1 MFDKYEI
8 KTYPEYCIIEN
19 SESDSE
25 NELSNLP
32 FKKATNFNE
41 DDYEYP
47 DENITPSLLNKA
59 NDKINQYQR
68 SNNNI
73 RRKTPTEKILRDKKM
88 IQKPSVNTYNSEI
101 INKSDISPYN
111 SNKSKNKI
119 INNKNEFNNKNK
131 RINLNNYFN
140 STKVQLP
147 HRTLKKYQNQFL
159 DVENIDNFKVL
170 SYRPEDYQTNY
181 NKENGK
187 SKLIQIFKKQETS
200 ELYFPS
206 KRAKSPPSPKYTLSN
221 SGNKKEID
229 LENNFL
235 SFYQTPTLKFQS
247 FFGSFI
253 GPRSN
258 KNMTQSKSTSKS
270 RINQL
275 QDFNI
280 EKLKEIGDNSDNKW
294 KKILAF
300 GNKIKQLRNLNKMT
314 KLKTEER
321 LKYKAK
327 TEKNLNEE
335 EEINVQKPI
344 FKKIKLNNKD
354 YNILRSSNNS
364 KKIFYHGQIK
374 RKKNIDKNQILT
386 NPSDLNLNHTV
397 KIKINPLNQISKQNE
412 PNLTQNK
419 MVIRSRRINT
429 SVNNNGNKNIA
440 NNSNSNINKM
450 RKKIIKSNPK
460 IQETKNNNNNNI
472 NGNMNT
478 TNPNYNNRRLINRNN
493 INGVINKT
501 SPIKI
506 PNITAYIDIGKRT
519 RKNVIKVIS
528 SSNNNNGINKVNYSI
543 KNYNK
548 INTNLDKNQNKN
560 YSSINKDK
568 NIKKEKPEKN
578 ALEEI
583 KEIDYN
589 ESNENEIIEENNNI
603 NGKKRG
609 VTEDEKFKKIKNFTN
624 GAIKDSRNNHQKDI
638 KNKRYYG
645 YDDRHNLE
653 GIINNHSIYYSNYT
667 TKTDKTN

>member
-47 DENITPSLLNKA
+47 DENITRSLLNKA

-68 SNNNI
+68 SNNNF
-73 RRKTPTEKILRDKKM
+73 RRKNPKEKILRDKKM

-170 SYRPEDYQTNY
+170 SYRPEDYQNNY

-300 GNKIKQLRNLNKMT
+300 GNKIKQLRNLSKMI

-374 RKKNIDKNQILT
+374 RKKNINKNQILT
-386 NPSDLNLNHTV
+386 NPSDFNRTAR
-397 KIKINPLNQISKQNE
+397 IKINPLNQIVKQNE
-412 PNLTQNK
+412 TNLNQNK

-429 SVNNNGNKNIA
+429 SVNNNGNKNFV
-440 NNSNSNINKM
+440 NNSNSNINQI

-460 IQETKNNNNNNI
+460 VQEVKNNNI

-478 TNPNYNNRRLINRNN
+478 TNLNHSNKRLIIKNN
-493 INGVINKT
+493 INDVINKI

-506 PNITAYIDIGKRT
+506 PNKTAYIDIGKRT
-519 RKNVIKVIS
+519 RKNIIKVIS
-528 SSNNNNGINKVNYSI
+528 SKNNNNNNGNNKVNYSI

-548 INTNLDKNQNKN
+548 LNTNSERIQNKN
-560 YSSINKDK
+560 YPLINKDK
-568 NIKKEKPEKN
+568 NIQKEKAEKN
-578 ALEEI
+578 SLEEI

-603 NGKKRG
+603 NSKKRG
-609 VTEDEKFKKIKNFTN
+609 VTEDEKFKNIRNVNN
-624 GAIKDSRNNHQKDI
+624 GSVKDSRNNQQKDI

-667 TKTDKTN
+667 SKADKTN

>member
-68 SNNNI
+68 SNNNF
-73 RRKTPTEKILRDKKM
+73 RRKTPKEKILRDKKM

-300 GNKIKQLRNLNKMT
+300 GNKIKQLRNLSKMT
-314 KLKTEER
+314 KFKTEER
-321 LKYKAK
+321 LKYKEK

-374 RKKNIDKNQILT
+374 RKKNINKNQILT
-386 NPSDLNLNHTV
+386 NPSDFNRTAR
-397 KIKINPLNQISKQNE
+397 IKINPLNQIVKQNE
-412 PNLTQNK
+412 PNLNQNK

-429 SVNNNGNKNIA
+429 SVNNNGNKNFV
-440 NNSNSNINKM
+440 NNSNYNINQI

-460 IQETKNNNNNNI
+460 VQEVKNNNI

-478 TNPNYNNRRLINRNN
+478 TSPNHSNKRLIIKNN
-493 INGVINKT
+493 INDVINKI

-506 PNITAYIDIGKRT
+506 PNKTAYIDIGKRT
-519 RKNVIKVIS
+519 RKNIIKVIS
-528 SSNNNNGINKVNYSI
+528 SRKNNNNNGNNKVNYSI

-548 INTNLDKNQNKN
+548 LNTNSERIQNKN
-560 YSSINKDK
+560 YPLINKDK
-568 NIKKEKPEKN
+568 NI
-578 ALEEI
+578 
-583 KEIDYN
+583 
-589 ESNENEIIEENNNI
+589 
-603 NGKKRG
+603 
-609 VTEDEKFKKIKNFTN
+609 
-624 GAIKDSRNNHQKDI
+624 
-638 KNKRYYG
+638 
-645 YDDRHNLE
+645 
-653 GIINNHSIYYSNYT
+653 
-667 TKTDKTN
+667 

>member
-8 KTYPEYCIIEN
+8 KTYPEYCILEN

-68 SNNNI
+68 SNNNF
-73 RRKTPTEKILRDKKM
+73 RRKNPKEKILRDKKM

-170 SYRPEDYQTNY
+170 SYRPEDYQNNY

-221 SGNKKEID
+221 SGNKKEIEM
-229 LENNFL
+229 ENNFL

-300 GNKIKQLRNLNKMT
+300 GNKIKQLRNLSKMT
-314 KLKTEER
+314 KFKTEER
-321 LKYKAK
+321 LKYKSK

-374 RKKNIDKNQILT
+374 RKKNINKNQILT
-386 NPSDLNLNHTV
+386 NPSDFNRTAR
-397 KIKINPLNQISKQNE
+397 IKINPLNKIVKQNE
-412 PNLTQNK
+412 PNLNQNK

-429 SVNNNGNKNIA
+429 SVNNNGNKNFV
-440 NNSNSNINKM
+440 NNSNSNINQI

-460 IQETKNNNNNNI
+460 VQEVKNNNI

-478 TNPNYNNRRLINRNN
+478 TNPNHSNKRLTIKNN
-493 INGVINKT
+493 INDVINKI

-506 PNITAYIDIGKRT
+506 PNKTAYIDIGKRT
-519 RKNVIKVIS
+519 RKNIIKVIS
-528 SSNNNNGINKVNYSI
+528 SKNNNNNNGNNKVN
-543 KNYNK
+543 
-548 INTNLDKNQNKN
+548 
-560 YSSINKDK
+560 
-568 NIKKEKPEKN
+568 
-578 ALEEI
+578 
-583 KEIDYN
+583 
-589 ESNENEIIEENNNI
+589 
-603 NGKKRG
+603 
-609 VTEDEKFKKIKNFTN
+609 
-624 GAIKDSRNNHQKDI
+624 
-638 KNKRYYG
+638 
-645 YDDRHNLE
+645 
-653 GIINNHSIYYSNYT
+653 
-667 TKTDKTN
+667 

>member
-1 MFDKYEI
+1 
-8 KTYPEYCIIEN
+8 
-19 SESDSE
+19 
-25 NELSNLP
+25 
-32 FKKATNFNE
+32 
-41 DDYEYP
+41 
-47 DENITPSLLNKA
+47 
-59 NDKINQYQR
+59 
-68 SNNNI
+68 
-73 RRKTPTEKILRDKKM
+73 
-88 IQKPSVNTYNSEI
+88 
-101 INKSDISPYN
+101 
-111 SNKSKNKI
+111 
-119 INNKNEFNNKNK
+119 
-131 RINLNNYFN
+131 
-140 STKVQLP
+140 
-147 HRTLKKYQNQFL
+147 
-159 DVENIDNFKVL
+159 
-170 SYRPEDYQTNY
+170 
-181 NKENGK
+181 
-187 SKLIQIFKKQETS
+187 
-200 ELYFPS
+200 
-206 KRAKSPPSPKYTLSN
+206 
-221 SGNKKEID
+221 
-229 LENNFL
+229 
-235 SFYQTPTLKFQS
+235 
-247 FFGSFI
+247 
-253 GPRSN
+253 
-258 KNMTQSKSTSKS
+258 
-270 RINQL
+270 
-275 QDFNI
+275 
-280 EKLKEIGDNSDNKW
+280 
-294 KKILAF
+294 
-300 GNKIKQLRNLNKMT
+300 MT
-314 KLKTEER
+314 KFKTEER

-412 PNLTQNK
+412 PNLPQNK
-419 MVIRSRRINT
+419 IVIRSRRINT

-460 IQETKNNNNNNI
+460 NQEIKNNNNI

-493 INGVINKT
+493 INEVIIKT

-506 PNITAYIDIGKRT
+506 PNKTAYIDIGKRT

-667 TKTDKTN
+667 SKADKTN

>member
-68 SNNNI
+68 SNNNF
-73 RRKTPTEKILRDKKM
+73 RRKTPKEKILRDKKM

-170 SYRPEDYQTNY
+170 SYRPEDYQNNY

-300 GNKIKQLRNLNKMT
+300 GNKIKQLRNLSKMT

-374 RKKNIDKNQILT
+374 RKKNINKNQILT
-386 NPSDLNLNHTV
+386 NPSDFNRTAR
-397 KIKINPLNQISKQNE
+397 IKINPLNQIVKQNE
-412 PNLTQNK
+412 PNLNQNK

-429 SVNNNGNKNIA
+429 SVNNNGNKNFV
-440 NNSNSNINKM
+440 NNSNSNINQI

-460 IQETKNNNNNNI
+460 VQEVKNNNI

-478 TNPNYNNRRLINRNN
+478 TSPNHSNKRLIIKNN
-493 INGVINKT
+493 INDVINKI

-506 PNITAYIDIGKRT
+506 PNKTAYIDIGKRT
-519 RKNVIKVIS
+519 RKNIIKVIS
-528 SSNNNNGINKVNYSI
+528 SRNNNNNNGNNKVNYSI

-548 INTNLDKNQNKN
+548 LNTNSERIQNKN
-560 YSSINKDK
+560 YPLINKDK
-568 NIKKEKPEKN
+568 NIQKEKAEKN
-578 ALEEI
+578 SLEEI

>member
-68 SNNNI
+68 SNNNF
-73 RRKTPTEKILRDKKM
+73 RRKTPKEKILRDKKM

-101 INKSDISPYN
+101 INKSDIFPYN
-111 SNKSKNKI
+111 SNKGKNKI

-170 SYRPEDYQTNY
+170 SYRPEDYQNNY

-300 GNKIKQLRNLNKMT
+300 GNKIKQLRNLNKMI

-335 EEINVQKPI
+335 EEIKVQKPI
-344 FKKIKLNNKD
+344 IKRIKLNNKD

-412 PNLTQNK
+412 PNFC
-419 MVIRSRRINT
+419 
-429 SVNNNGNKNIA
+429 
-440 NNSNSNINKM
+440 
-450 RKKIIKSNPK
+450 IISQD
-460 IQETKNNNNNNI
+460 IQFPYI
-472 NGNMNT
+472 LLL
-478 TNPNYNNRRLINRNN
+478 PRLLH
-493 INGVINKT
+493 VQLLHHK
-501 SPIKI
+501 P
-506 PNITAYIDIGKRT
+506 GK
-519 RKNVIKVIS
+519 
-528 SSNNNNGINKVNYSI
+528 
-543 KNYNK
+543 
-548 INTNLDKNQNKN
+548 L
-560 YSSINKDK
+560 
-568 NIKKEKPEKN
+568 
-578 ALEEI
+578 
-583 KEIDYN
+583 
-589 ESNENEIIEENNNI
+589 
-603 NGKKRG
+603 
-609 VTEDEKFKKIKNFTN
+609 
-624 GAIKDSRNNHQKDI
+624 
-638 KNKRYYG
+638 
-645 YDDRHNLE
+645 
-653 GIINNHSIYYSNYT
+653 
-667 TKTDKTN
+667 

>member
-68 SNNNI
+68 SNNNF
-73 RRKTPTEKILRDKKM
+73 RRKTPKEKILRDKKM

-300 GNKIKQLRNLNKMT
+300 GNKIKQLRNLSKMI

-412 PNLTQNK
+412 PNLPQNK
-419 MVIRSRRINT
+419 IVIRSRRINT

-603 NGKKRG
+603 NSKKRG
-609 VTEDEKFKKIKNFTN
+609 VTEDEKFKNIRNVNN
-624 GAIKDSRNNHQKDI
+624 GSVKDSRNNQQKDI

>member
-68 SNNNI
+68 SNNNF
-73 RRKTPTEKILRDKKM
+73 RRKTPKEKILRDKKM

-111 SNKSKNKI
+111 SNKGKNKI

-170 SYRPEDYQTNY
+170 SYRPEDYQNNY

-300 GNKIKQLRNLNKMT
+300 GNKIKQLRNLSKMT
-314 KLKTEER
+314 KFKTEER

-354 YNILRSSNNS
+354 YNIS
-364 KKIFYHGQIK
+364 
-374 RKKNIDKNQILT
+374 KKNINKNQILT
-386 NPSDLNLNHTV
+386 NPSDFNRTAR
-397 KIKINPLNQISKQNE
+397 IKINPLNKIVKQNE
-412 PNLTQNK
+412 PNLNQNK

-429 SVNNNGNKNIA
+429 SVNNNGNKNFV
-440 NNSNSNINKM
+440 NNSNSNINQI

-460 IQETKNNNNNNI
+460 VQEVKNNNI

-478 TNPNYNNRRLINRNN
+478 TSPNHSNKRLIIKNN
-493 INGVINKT
+493 INDVINKI

-506 PNITAYIDIGKRT
+506 TNKTAYIDIGKRT

-528 SSNNNNGINKVNYSI
+528 SNNNNNGINKVNYSI